1 MEFSDEPSLKDMETA
16 LEMRPAVKQ
25 NCIED
30 LEGPEDYL
38 AFIKHLY
45 VELVV
50 PGYWVP
56 GDLTATYANASHLF
70 SYSTSEDED
79 DEDDD

>member
-1 MEFSDEPSLKDMETA
+1 MEFTDKPSLKDMEFA
-16 LEMRPAVKQ
+16 LEIWPDKKQ
-25 NCIED
+25 NCMED

-45 VELVV
+45 DELVV

-79 DEDDD
+79 D